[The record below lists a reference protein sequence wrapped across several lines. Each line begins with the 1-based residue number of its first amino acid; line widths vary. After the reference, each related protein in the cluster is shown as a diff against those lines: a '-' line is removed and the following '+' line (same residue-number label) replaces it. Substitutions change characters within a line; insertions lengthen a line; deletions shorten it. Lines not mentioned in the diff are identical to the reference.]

1 MPEILGVG
9 VLWAFL
15 AGLLSFLS
23 PCVLPL
29 VPGYVSYVAG
39 KSLDDMTA
47 SGFSKARLTALAL
60 SGSFAL
66 GFSTVFIALG
76 ASATALGQLFQSYR
90 SEADLVAGAVVTLFG
105 LHMTGVLRL
114 GFLNR
119 DIRFHGL
126 SREGTVAG
134 AFVLGAAFAFG
145 WTPCIGPILGSILT
159 LSMATSTISGG
170 MTLLAIYSL
179 GLAVP
184 FLLVA
189 AFTSAF
195 SLVQVEPPRNICR
208 RSTGS
213 RSLKRAT
220 SFPYAFLL
228 CGTSGFV
235 VCRLVCERLDQ
246 VFDLGSSRCHRCVGL
261 GFGETE

>member
-15 AGLLSFLS
+15 AGLVSFLS

-39 KSLDDMTA
+39 QSLDDMTT

-60 SGSFAL
+60 SGSFVF
-66 GFSTVFIALG
+66 GFSTVFITLG
-76 ASATALGQLFQSYR
+76 ASATAIGQLFRSYR

-195 SLVQVEPPRNICR
+195 VSRLRGMGRAGRIMQVVSGGLLALVGIAMMM
-208 RSTGS
+208 G
-213 RSLKRAT
+213 
-220 SFPYAFLL
+220 Y
-228 CGTSGFV
+228 
-235 VCRLVCERLDQ
+235 
-246 VFDLGSSRCHRCVGL
+246 LGSMGTWML
-261 GFGETE
+261 NAFPFFQKILL

>member
-15 AGLLSFLS
+15 AGLVSFLS

-39 KSLDDMTA
+39 QSLDDMTA
-47 SGFSKARLTALAL
+47 RGFSKARLAALAL

-66 GFSTVFIALG
+66 GFSSVFIALG

-90 SEADLVAGAVVTLFG
+90 SQADLIAGTIVILFG
-105 LHMTGVLRL
+105 IHMTGGLRL
-114 GFLNR
+114 AFLNR
-119 DIRFHGL
+119 DIRFHGR
-126 SREGTVAG
+126 SGEGTVAG

-159 LSMATSTISGG
+159 LSAATSTIGG
-170 MTLLAIYSL
+170 GIALLAIYSV

-189 AFTSAF
+189 VFT
-195 SLVQVEPPRNICR
+195 
-208 RSTGS
+208 G
-213 RSLKRAT
+213 
-220 SFPYAFLL
+220 
-228 CGTSGFV
+228 GFV
-235 VCRLVCERLDQ
+235 SRLRSIGRLGRILQ
-246 VFDLGSSRCHRCVGL
+246 IASGSVLVLIGIAMATGYLGSL
-261 GFGETE
+261 GTWMLDAFPLFQDILL